1 MIQVNMPMIIKVLMQ
16 KNAQIKIVKIQQIHH
31 ILKIKKD
38 TRKIIHGITNI
49 VFLHVQYLLQLIISV
64 MNNVVQTMKV
74 LK

>member
-38 TRKIIHGITNI
+38 TQKIIHGITNI

-74 LK
+74 LR